1 MHIDAIFFPVPSGV
15 RLRSLAFAKLSSGA
29 LGAVR
34 GYKPSARP
42 LQRSVAARAL
52 DSGERKKMA
61 QQPGPS
67 DGDAG
72 ASHLFGADEEEA
84 KALLLAMEKYHPIVR
99 FYATCRRLQ
108 HA

>member
-1 MHIDAIFFPVPSGV
+1 
-15 RLRSLAFAKLSSGA
+15 
-29 LGAVR
+29 
-34 GYKPSARP
+34 
-42 LQRSVAARAL
+42 
-52 DSGERKKMA
+52 MA